1 MKRLSIVVLLVMFA
15 TTAIAASNPFGVR
28 SGYAT
33 TPDQLFVGGQM
44 LARDLSPEINIVPN
58 VEYGFGDDMSILS
71 LNAALHYAFL
81 SSDMNG
87 FQPYAG
93 GELGLNIVGF
103 DDTTI
108 GGQTVSFDSENK
120 LVINGVAGMKKRMD
134 DKKEMFFELKLGLSD
149 WANDLKL
156 VAGLNFF

>member
-1 MKRLSIVVLLVMFA
+1 MKRLSIVVLLIMFA
-15 TTAIAASNPFGVR
+15 TTAFAGSNPFGVR
-28 SGYAT
+28 GGYAT
-33 TPDQLFVGGQM
+33 SPDQIFVGGQM
-44 LARDLSPEINIVPN
+44 LARDLTPEINIVPN
-58 VEYGFGDDMSILS
+58 VEYGFGDDMSILA

-93 GELGLNIVGF
+93 GEVGF
-103 DDTTI
+103 NIISFDDVTMF
-108 GGQTVSFDSENK
+108 GQTISPDSESK